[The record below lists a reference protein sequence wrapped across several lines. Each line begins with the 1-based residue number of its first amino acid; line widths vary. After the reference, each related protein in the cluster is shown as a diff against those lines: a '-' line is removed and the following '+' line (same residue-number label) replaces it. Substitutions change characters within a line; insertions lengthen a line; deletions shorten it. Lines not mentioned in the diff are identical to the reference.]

1 MIKKY
6 LATALVFA
14 FVGAAHQV
22 MAADSVRPEVGK
34 PVQAA
39 LDLLKAKKSKEALA
53 KIHDAEGVANKTPY
67 EAYLVERV
75 KAQAY
80 MTAGDGSNAAKSLE
94 NAAGMPG
101 APAAEK
107 NSLLTAAASQYY
119 SARDYAKA
127 GALASKFPQDQS
139 MRTIYV
145 QSLYLGGDFAG
156 AAKVLSADI
165 REAEQ
170 AKRKPSEESLQ
181 MLTQAYLKQKD
192 QASYGKAIEKLLA
205 YYPKKEYWQSV
216 IYDAKQNSA
225 MADRL
230 ALDLARL
237 QRATSTLH
245 TAQEY
250 EDAVALALQ
259 QGFPIEAKKIFDEGM
274 AAKIMGQGNQA
285 DRHRRLGDMATKA
298 IADDNKQ
305 LGSEDAAANASK
317 DGSALVN
324 IGYNYVLH
332 DQADKGLAMME
343 AGIKKGG
350 MKRPEDAKL
359 HLGYA
364 YYVAGKKAK
373 AAQAFKSVSGTDGAA
388 TLASLWNIVLSQ
400 N

>member
-14 FVGAAHQV
+14 FVGTAHPV
-22 MAADSVRPEVGK
+22 MAADTVRPEVGK

-39 LDLLKAKKSKEALA
+39 LDLLKAKKSKDALA

-80 MTAGDGSNAAKSLE
+80 LTAGDGVNAAKSFE

-107 NSLLTAAASQYY
+107 NSLLTAAAGQYY

-127 GALASKFPQDQS
+127 AALASKFPQDPS

-156 AAKVLSADI
+156 AAKALSADI

-192 QASYGKAIEKLLA
+192 QVNYGKAIEKLLA

-216 IYDAKQNSA
+216 IYDAKQNGA

-237 QRATSTLH
+237 QRATGTLH

-285 DRHRRLGDMATKA
+285 DRHRRLGEMAAKA

-305 LGSEDAAANASK
+305 LGSEDAAANASN

-324 IGYNYVLH
+324 LGYNYVLH

-364 YYVAGKKAK
+364 YYMAGKKAK
-373 AAQAFKSVSGTDGAA
+373 ATQAFKSVSGSDGAA
-388 TLASLWNIVLSQ
+388 ALAGLWTIVLSQ
-400 N
+400 G